1 MKDFFKIL
9 KYAKS
14 YYIYAILNIVFNILT
29 VFFSLVSLTMAIP
42 FLGLLFGTIE
52 VENIQPESFSLTPE
66 SIKDHFYFER
76 RHHRFFAASH
86 CCYHLANKLQQRT
99 LV

>member
-1 MKDFFKIL
+1 MKDFLKIL
-9 KYAKS
+9 KYAKP

-66 SIKDHFYFER
+66 SIKDHFYFEINTIIE
-76 RHHRFFAASH
+76 S
-86 CCYHLANKLQQRT
+86 
-99 LV
+99 